1 MKRFLLTIVMLAAAA
16 GAATAQVAVGAGYLN
31 STATTKAVN
40 STDVTF
46 DGFYAGASYGIPLS
60 MGLGVAPGLYYSY
73 LKTGDGLV
81 ISDNLSGGIDQ
92 AQQFIS
98 VPVYLYYGTEAT
110 PELRLSIY
118 GGPALEYCFSYKTIF
133 RASAFGA
140 KIEKEEDNFETD
152 PNNKHFDILIGGG
165 VALDVAG
172 ILRVS
177 CGYNFGLLDKY
188 ANAGG
193 DDGITVTRRG
203 LNVGLAFL
211 F

>member
-1 MKRFLLTIVMLAAAA
+1 MKRFLLIFVMLAAAA
-16 GAATAQVAVGAGYLN
+16 GTAAAQVAIGAGYLN
-31 STATTKAVN
+31 STSTTKAVN

-81 ISDNLSGGIDQ
+81 ISDNLSGGIEQ
-92 AQQFIS
+92 TQQFIS
-98 VPVYLYYGTEAT
+98 APVHLYYATEAT
-110 PELRLSIY
+110 PDLRLSIY
-118 GGPALEYCFSYKTIF
+118 GGPTLDYGFSYKTVF
-133 RASAFGA
+133 KASAFGA
-140 KIEKEEDNFETD
+140 KIEHEDDNFETD

-177 CGYNFGLLDKY
+177 CGYNFGLLDRY
-188 ANAGG
+188 A